1 MYLSR
6 MLDLPKRIFWDT
18 NMEHIDWA
26 TNARFVIHRVITRGE
41 IKDWVVIK
49 KYYGLERIKQEILQ
63 MRDLDDLTLNFFSQ
77 YFGIEKEK
85 FRCYTMRQLMPAHWL
100 Y

>member
-26 TNARFVIHRVITRGE
+26 TNARFVIYRVITRGE

-49 KYYGLERIKQEILQ
+49 KHYGLERIKQEILQ

-85 FRCYTMRQLMPAHWL
+85 LRCYTMRQLMPAH
-100 Y
+100 